1 MMQLTIDEF
10 KDHILTGREIEFSFN
25 NMEYFSEL
33 DYESYGKIFVSI
45 CTGEEK
51 WEYIF
56 HGTIEEFLL
65 FKFEDKYLC
74 QDYFS
79 KISFDCI
86 L

>member
-25 NMEYFSEL
+25 NMEYFSEP
-33 DYESYGKIFVSI
+33 DYESYGKFFLEI
-45 CTGEEK
+45 CTGEKKGEQ
-51 WEYIF
+51 IF
-56 HGTIEEFLL
+56 HGTTEEFLL